1 MKTLLRS
8 LPLIF
13 IMLLATYWLPEVIS
27 RNPSDIITPKEESE
41 TIQSK
46 SFDYQTTDLEPE
58 QIPIAGLGS
67 YVGQKIENFTGKF
80 GDPTRIDPTVYKE
93 ERWIFGEDETDY
105 AQLIV
110 KDGIIIDLFVLGS
123 QLDVAP
129 FKIGMSITEVFQL
142 ASFYPTYSVE
152 NQGEQD
158 TLELTESDLNY
169 RPLIAFDNGTF
180 AVLMM
185 DRSTNQMI
193 AIRYLDSPSLIRLGV
208 YDDGSKQHLNASFE
222 VDEIRQDAINE
233 ANQKQMYEILNIL
246 RQRYELSA
254 LTPSDALSG
263 VAETIFIN
271 QEEQIIA
278 DRQANKESNFS
289 ETESSD
295 KASKN
300 QNSSIETFIL
310 DDDFNSIDEQKNQTY
325 QTLTS
330 EQIKLT
336 LQETELKLNEV
347 RVLYSIQ
354 ETDVAWLATNWFSLE
369 IERNFLMD
377 AGMTEIGVAYR
388 ANDMLLILH

>member
-1 MKTLLRS
+1 
-8 LPLIF
+8 
-13 IMLLATYWLPEVIS
+13 MLLATYWLPEVIS
-27 RNPSDIITPKEESE
+27 RNPADIITPKEESE
-41 TIQSK
+41 IIQSE

-58 QIPIAGLGS
+58 KLPVAGLGS
-67 YVGQKIENFTGKF
+67 YVGQKIENFTEKF
-80 GDPTRIDPTVYKE
+80 GNPKRIDPTVYE
-93 ERWIFGEDETDY
+93 EESWIFGKDETDY

-110 KDGIIIDLFVLGS
+110 KNGIITDLFVLGS
-123 QLDVAP
+123 ELDVAP

-152 NQGEQD
+152 NQGEQL

-169 RPLIAFDNGTF
+169 RPLIAFDNQTF

-185 DRSTNQMI
+185 DRSTNQII
-193 AIRYLDSPSLIRLGV
+193 AVRYLDSPSLIRLGV
-208 YDDGSKQHLNASFE
+208 YDDGSKKHLIPSFE

-233 ANQKQMYEILNIL
+233 ANQKQAYEILNIL

-254 LTPSDALSG
+254 LTPSDALTG
-263 VAETIFIN
+263 VAETIFTN
-271 QEEQIIA
+271 QGEQIIA
-278 DRQANKESNFS
+278 DRQADKESSFS
-289 ETESSD
+289 ETETSD
-295 KASKN
+295 NAIKN

-310 DDDFNSIDEQKNQTY
+310 DDNSDSIDEQTNQPY

-330 EQIKLT
+330 EQIERT
-336 LQETELKLNEV
+336 LQETELELNEV

-377 AGMTEIGVAYR
+377 ASMTEIGLFYR

>member
-1 MKTLLRS
+1 
-8 LPLIF
+8 
-13 IMLLATYWLPEVIS
+13 MLLATYWLPEVIS
-27 RNPSDIITPKEESE
+27 RNPADIITPKEESE
-41 TIQSK
+41 TIQSE

-58 QIPIAGLGS
+58 QLPIAGLGS
-67 YVGQKIENFTGKF
+67 YVGQNIAAFTEKF
-80 GDPTRIDPTVYKE
+80 GDPMRIDPTVYAE
-93 ERWIFGEDETDY
+93 ERWIFGKDETDY

-110 KDGIIIDLFVLGS
+110 KNGIITDLFVLGS
-123 QLDVAP
+123 ELDVAP

-152 NQGEQD
+152 NQGEQV

-169 RPLIAFDNGTF
+169 RPLIAFDNQTF

-185 DRSTNQMI
+185 DRSTNQII
-193 AIRYLDSPSLIRLGV
+193 AVRYLDSTSLIRLGV
-208 YDDGSKQHLNASFE
+208 YDDGSKKHFIPSFE
-222 VDEIRQDAINE
+222 VDEIKQDAINE
-233 ANQKQMYEILNIL
+233 TNQKQVYEILNIL

-254 LTPSDALSG
+254 LTPSDALTN

-278 DRQANKESNFS
+278 DRQANKESSFS
-289 ETESSD
+289 EAESSD
-295 KASKN
+295 KAIMN
-300 QNSSIETFIL
+300 QNSSIDTFIL
-310 DDDFNSIDEQKNQTY
+310 DDKSNSIDEQTNQTY

-330 EQIKLT
+330 EQIELT
-336 LQETELKLNEV
+336 LQETELELNEV

-377 AGMTEIGVAYR
+377 AGMTEIGLAYR